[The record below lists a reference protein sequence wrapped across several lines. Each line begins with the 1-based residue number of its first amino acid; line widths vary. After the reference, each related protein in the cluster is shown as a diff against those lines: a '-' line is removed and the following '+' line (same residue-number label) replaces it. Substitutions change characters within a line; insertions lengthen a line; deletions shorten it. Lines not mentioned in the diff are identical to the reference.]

1 MTNKDRIRV
10 LKRNKVRYLAMVVGF
25 FLLVAPF
32 AFLTNAIFDVIGNT
46 ATPTLHTFCFR
57 NSFVSLAVGNFNA
70 LFISVAAWLV
80 LSVLVV
86 AVVAGPLFCGYMCPV
101 GAASEGLSRIVPIP
115 KKAKVKLKDPKV
127 TRSIRYGFLA
137 GFFAVAVIVG
147 YKMTTDV
154 GSICCR
160 YCSASPLQNFSTA
173 FTTGNLG
180 LLANWTS
187 SGLIVLMVWLVIG
200 GVLLVGGR
208 GWCLFFC
215 PLGAVSGLA
224 HAAGSK
230 MGFYKTS
237 FNEHKCKDCKQC
249 TVTCPMQAIAEDGKV
264 EDTLCIGC
272 HECVNNCNFKAY
284 SYGRGIGEDKPK
296 NN

>member
-1 MTNKDRIRV
+1 MSTNDRLRV
-10 LKRNKVRYLAMVVGF
+10 LKRNKVRYVTMVAGF

-46 ATPTLHTFCFR
+46 TNPTLHTFCYR
-57 NSFVSLAVGNFNA
+57 NSFISLAMGNFGA
-70 LFISVAAWLV
+70 LFMSVAAWLV
-80 LSVLVV
+80 LSVIVV
-86 AVVAGPLFCGYMCPV
+86 AVVAGPLFCGYLCPV
-101 GAASEGLSRIVPIP
+101 GAASEGLSRIVPLP
-115 KKAKVKLKDPKV
+115 KKARVKLKDPKV
-127 TRSIRYGFLA
+127 TRSIRYGFLT
-137 GFFAVAVIVG
+137 GFFAVALIVG
-147 YKMTTDV
+147 YKVTTDI

-160 YCSASPLQNFSTA
+160 YCSSAPLQNFSTA
-173 FTTGNLG
+173 LTTGNLG

-187 SGLIVLMVWLVIG
+187 SGMIVLLVWLVIG

-208 GWCLFFC
+208 GWCLFLC

-230 MGFYKTS
+230 LGFYKTT
-237 FNEHKCKDCKQC
+237 FNKSNCKNCKKCS
-249 TVTCPMQAIAEDGKV
+249 VTCPMQAIGEDGKV

-284 SYGRGIGEDKPK
+284 SYGRGDDEKKAG